1 MSQPSPSESEST
13 SEDGQETAWPS
24 ERMQARRRDAGE
36 NPDHSE
42 AAGTT
47 EANLDT
53 ENGTDGDGATEP
65 STVRTLFLD
74 SEDTDEL
81 ISSLASGTA
90 RSILVELHETPSTA
104 SEVATAVD
112 TSVQNVRH
120 HLDNLT
126 DAGLVHVAET
136 RYSTKGREMD
146 VYAPVDEQL
155 VVFVGSERTDDA
167 GFVDS
172 LRRFLGAVVLLG
184 ATSFVLQW
192 LLWTTAAGPA
202 GGVVRVPDGL
212 GGTTGGLGV
221 PAGVLFFAGGAFV
234 LAVVSVWRSR
244 RRGR

>member
-1 MSQPSPSESEST
+1 
-13 SEDGQETAWPS
+13 
-24 ERMQARRRDAGE
+24 
-36 NPDHSE
+36 
-42 AAGTT
+42 
-47 EANLDT
+47 
-53 ENGTDGDGATEP
+53 
-65 STVRTLFLD
+65 
-74 SEDTDEL
+74 
-81 ISSLASGTA
+81 
-90 RSILVELHETPSTA
+90 
-104 SEVATAVD
+104 
-112 TSVQNVRH
+112 
-120 HLDNLT
+120 
-126 DAGLVHVAET
+126 
-136 RYSTKGREMD
+136 MD